1 MTKTLKSLVFTV
13 GLLSAAAAA
22 AQGRPDSRT
31 MSCQQVQAF
40 IANQGAVVLTTGRY
54 TYDRYVRNTGQ
65 CFSTGEIAVIA
76 RIAAADN
83 PACRVYRCEAI
94 DPEDRPFRVPV
105 R

>member
-1 MTKTLKSLVFTV
+1 MKACEPEGGKVFDRGSITILRV
-13 GLLSAAAAA
+13 RSFA
-22 AQGRPDSRT
+22 
-31 MSCQQVQAF
+31 
-40 IANQGAVVLTTGRY
+40 LTTGRY

-94 DPEDRPFRVPV
+94 DPEDRPFRVPI